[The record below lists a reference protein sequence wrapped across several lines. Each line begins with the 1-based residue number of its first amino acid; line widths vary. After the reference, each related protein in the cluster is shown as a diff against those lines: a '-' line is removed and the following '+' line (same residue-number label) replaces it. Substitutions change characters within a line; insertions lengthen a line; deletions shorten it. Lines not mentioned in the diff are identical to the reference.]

1 MLSSFGDR
9 LPQFILTIMV
19 LLGFAGMVSAYMIVP
34 AMSDRNVSIVEKII
48 TSMGTAC
55 LLALGY
61 WFGPSK

>member
-1 MLSSFGDR
+1 MMTAFGER

-19 LLGFAGMVSAYMIVP
+19 LAGFAGMVCAYMLFPTI
-34 AMSDRNVSIVEKII
+34 SERNASIVEKII

-61 WFGPSK
+61 WFGPKS